1 MMDGVDQ
8 SLVSIDVIALRFG
21 NPEPGMLRFAVT
33 PRRAEPYTGQLAL
46 PGVLLAPVSGCRT
59 PPGEP

>member
-33 PRRAEPYTGQLAL
+33 PRQAEP
-46 PGVLLAPVSGCRT
+46 
-59 PPGEP
+59 